1 MSDTTVKD
9 TESEY
14 QIDSTQPVIFTSKG
28 KISLSIINEAL
39 HYIKSRQIELDDF
52 VVFTKSEFKTLQ
64 NKLTKISEPSSIRHW
79 RNKSKE
85 FNIIH
90 EKAGKNYTQDQ
101 QMTDSDFNNFQSIE
115 FYRQKEYNTIDN
127 QYDSE
132 IKPMASAYIRDS
144 RFSQ

>member
-1 MSDTTVKD
+1 MLSYELILQGKKIASLYQFDFTNDADWTLNLPVKIMSTNVKIIIFRNKLSQMSDTTVKD

-64 NKLTKISEPSSIRHW
+64 NKLTKISEPSSIRH
-79 RNKSKE
+79 
-85 FNIIH
+85 
-90 EKAGKNYTQDQ
+90 
-101 QMTDSDFNNFQSIE
+101 
-115 FYRQKEYNTIDN
+115 
-127 QYDSE
+127 
-132 IKPMASAYIRDS
+132 
-144 RFSQ
+144 